1 MKFINYLEGITGVG
15 IYPLTSLLV
24 FFLFFTALGI
34 WVFKADKQYIHAMK
48 QIPFSQDE
56 NDQ

>member
-34 WVFKADKQYIHAMK
+34 WVLKADKHYIHAMK

-56 NDQ
+56 NEQ